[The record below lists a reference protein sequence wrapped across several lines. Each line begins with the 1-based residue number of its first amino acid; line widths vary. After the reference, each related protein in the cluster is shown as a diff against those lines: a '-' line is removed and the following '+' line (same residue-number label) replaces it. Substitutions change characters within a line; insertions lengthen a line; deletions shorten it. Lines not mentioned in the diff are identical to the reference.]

1 MKKTVFYAFIM
12 ALSCVCSQ
20 LSWAGNHI
28 SISTSKGVYVQKEPI
43 YIKAAL
49 TGLPDNTTLNLAVSL
64 KMPSGEILFM
74 GGNGMFGRA
83 NSLWLITNWPYSPFN
98 VADGALPLMVAPD
111 ISMTPGEYRL
121 RIEIYAAYTNV
132 LIDYDES
139 VFYLI
144 TAPYLDR
151 IEPSK
156 GITGDVLKV
165 VGQGFGNLAAKVKI
179 FVGGREATPMDVAD
193 DTIYTWVPY
202 GAVSG
207 QVQVSV
213 DGALSN
219 PVNFIVGPYIDSVSA
234 NIAAPG
240 DKINVKGFNFDAD
253 KNRNYV
259 YFNGI
264 RGTVNTATA
273 TQLNVTVPDGN
284 TGPLTV
290 SANDMSSKP
299 VAMTIIPVMEA
310 VTPAFGETG
319 QTVVISG
326 KNFSP
331 VPSNNYVVFN
341 AGATSQVAAAVMEAT
356 TTTLLVRAPASE
368 TGKVL
373 VYTDGQAAKGA
384 LTFTYPPAV
393 DAVTPTEIVA
403 GDTVVITGRNFDATA
418 AKNTVVIGDETLTI
432 LSSTTGS
439 ISARLPLTAVSGPL
453 KVIVNGVSSKESLFV
468 TVYDTPKIQSI
479 SPSSISVASSG
490 EVVVTGA
497 GFLTGAAF
505 QLTSESNVVT
515 TLTVTLDSYSRAR
528 FKLPKGLTSGTYQLT
543 VKRTING
550 RTLTSNSV
558 ALSVTP

>member
-1 MKKTVFYAFIM
+1 MKKTPFYLFVIV
-12 ALSCVCSQ
+12 LFCVCSQ
-20 LSWAGNHI
+20 LAWAIKHI
-28 SISTSKGVYVQKEPI
+28 SISTSKAVYVQNEPI
-43 YIKAAL
+43 YIQAAL

-64 KMPSGEILFM
+64 KTPSGEILFM
-74 GGNGMFGRA
+74 GMNGMFGRA

-98 VADGALPLMVAPD
+98 VADGALPLMVEPN
-111 ISMTPGEYRL
+111 ISMTAGEYRL

-132 LIDYDES
+132 LIDYDEF

-156 GITGDVLKV
+156 GITGDVIKF

-193 DTIYTWVPY
+193 DAIYTWVPY

-207 QVQVSV
+207 QVQVVV

-219 PVNFIVGPYIDSVSA
+219 PVNFIVGPYIDSVSS
-234 NIAAPG
+234 NIAGPG
-240 DKINVKGFNFDAD
+240 DKINIKGFNFDVD
-253 KNRNYV
+253 KNKNYV

-264 RGTVNTATA
+264 RGTVNTATS

-290 SANDMSSKP
+290 SVNDMSSKP
-299 VAMTIIPVMEA
+299 VPMTILPVMEA
-310 VTPAFGETG
+310 ITPAFGETG

-384 LTFTYPPAV
+384 LTFTYPPSV
-393 DAVTPTEIVA
+393 DTVTPTEIVA
-403 GDTVVITGRNFDATA
+403 GDNLTITGRNFDSIA

-432 LSSTTGS
+432 LSSTANS
-439 ISARLPLTAVSGPL
+439 ISARLPMTAVSGPL
-453 KVIVNGVSSKESLFV
+453 KVIVNGVSSKESFFV
-468 TVYDTPKIQSI
+468 TVYGAPQIQSVT
-479 SPSSISVASSG
+479 PSSISATSSS
-490 EVVVTGA
+490 EIVVTGV
-497 GFLTGAAF
+497 GFLTGVSF
-505 QLTSESNVVT
+505 QITSQSNLVT
-515 TLTVTLDSYSRAR
+515 TITPTLDSYSKVR
-528 FKLPKGLTSGTYQLT
+528 FKLPKGLASGSYQLT
-543 VKRTING
+543 AKRTING
-550 RTLTSNSV
+550 RTLVSNVV
-558 ALSVTP
+558 ALSITP

>member
-1 MKKTVFYAFIM
+1 
-12 ALSCVCSQ
+12 
-20 LSWAGNHI
+20 
-28 SISTSKGVYVQKEPI
+28 
-43 YIKAAL
+43 
-49 TGLPDNTTLNLAVSL
+49 
-64 KMPSGEILFM
+64 MPSGEILFM
-74 GGNGMFGRA
+74 GGNGVFGRA
-83 NSLWLITNWPYSPFN
+83 NPLWLITNWPYSPFN
-98 VADGALPLMVAPD
+98 VADGALPLVVSQD
-111 ISMTPGEYRL
+111 VSMTPGEYRL

-139 VFYLI
+139 VFYLVA
-144 TAPYLDR
+144 TPYLDR
-151 IEPSK
+151 VEPSK
-156 GITGDVLKV
+156 GITGDVLKL
-165 VGQGFGNLAAKVKI
+165 VGQGFGNLASKVKI

-193 DTIYTWVPY
+193 DAVYTWVPY

-234 NIAAPG
+234 NVAGPG
-240 DKINVKGFNFDAD
+240 DKINIKGFNFDVD
-253 KNRNYV
+253 KHKNYV

-290 SANDMSSKP
+290 SVNEMTSKP
-299 VAMTIIPVMEA
+299 VSMTILPVMEA
-310 VTPAFGETG
+310 ITPAFGEAG

-341 AGATSQVAAAVMEAT
+341 AGATSQVAAAVLEAT

-373 VYTDGQAAKGA
+373 VYTDGQAAKGS

-393 DAVTPTEIVA
+393 DVVTPTEIVA
-403 GDTVVITGRNFDATA
+403 GDTINISGRNFDATA
-418 AKNTVVIGDETLTI
+418 AKNTVTIGDEVLTI
-432 LSSTTGS
+432 LSSTANT
-439 ISARLPLTAVSGPL
+439 ISARLPMTAVSGPL
-453 KVIVNGVSSKESLFV
+453 KVTVNGVSSKESPFV
-468 TVYDTPKIQSI
+468 TVYGAPQLQSI
-479 SPSSISVASSG
+479 TPSSVSATSST
-490 EVVVTGA
+490 EVVVTGV
-497 GFLTGAAF
+497 GFLTGASF
-505 QLTSESNVVT
+505 QLTGPSNSVT
-515 TLTVTLDSYSRAR
+515 TLSPTLDSYTKAR
-528 FKLPKGLTSGTYQLT
+528 FKLPKGLASGSYQLT
-543 VKRTING
+543 VKRTLNG
-550 RTLTSNSV
+550 RTITSNAV

>member
-1 MKKTVFYAFIM
+1 MKKKLFYLIIM
-12 ALSCVCSQ
+12 VLFCSCSQ
-20 LSWAGNHI
+20 LAWAVKNI
-28 SISTSKGVYVQKEPI
+28 SISTSKGVYVQNEPI
-43 YIKAAL
+43 YIQAAL

-64 KMPSGEILFM
+64 KTPSGEILFM
-74 GGNGMFGRA
+74 GTNGMFGRT
-83 NSLWLITNWPYSPFN
+83 NPLWLITNWPYSPFN
-98 VADGALPLMVAPD
+98 VADGTLPLMVEPSVSL
-111 ISMTPGEYRL
+111 IPGEYRL
-121 RIEIYAAYTNV
+121 RIEIYASYTNV

-151 IEPSK
+151 IEPPK
-156 GITGDVLKV
+156 GITGDVIKL
-165 VGQGFGNLAAKVKI
+165 VGHGFGNLAAKVKI
-179 FVGGREATPMDVAD
+179 FVGGREATPMDVTD
-193 DTIYTWVPY
+193 DAIYTWVPY
-202 GAVSG
+202 GAISG

-219 PVNFIVGPYIDSVSA
+219 PINFIVGPFIDSVSS
-234 NIAAPG
+234 NIVGPG
-240 DKINVKGFNFDAD
+240 DKINIKGFNFDVD
-253 KNRNYV
+253 KNKNYV

-290 SANDMSSKP
+290 SVNDMNSKP
-299 VAMTIIPVMEA
+299 VAMTILPVMEA
-310 VTPAFGETG
+310 ITPAFGETG

-384 LTFTYPPAV
+384 LTFTYPPVV
-393 DAVTPTEIVA
+393 DTVTPTEIVA
-403 GDTVVITGRNFDATA
+403 WDNLTISGRNFDSIA

-432 LSSTTGS
+432 LSSTANT
-439 ISARLPLTAVSGPL
+439 ISARVPMTAVSGPL
-453 KVIVNGVSSKESLFV
+453 KVIVNGVSSKENFFV
-468 TVYDTPKIQSI
+468 TVYNTPQIQAVTPASI
-479 SPSSISVASSG
+479 SAASSS
-490 EVVVTGA
+490 EIVVTGV
-497 GFLTGAAF
+497 GFLTGVSF
-505 QLTSESNVVT
+505 QLTSQSNVVT
-515 TLTVTLDSYSRAR
+515 TLTPTVDSYSKAR
-528 FKLPKGLTSGTYQLT
+528 FKLPKGLASGSYQLT
-543 VKRTING
+543 AKRTING
-550 RTLTSNSV
+550 KTLISNAV

>member
-1 MKKTVFYAFIM
+1 MKKIPFY
-12 ALSCVCSQ
+12 LSVIVLFCFCSQ
-20 LSWAGNHI
+20 LAWAVKNI
-28 SISTSKGVYVQKEPI
+28 SISTSKGVYVQNEPI
-43 YIKAAL
+43 YIQAAL

-64 KMPSGEILFM
+64 KTPSGEILFM
-74 GGNGMFGRA
+74 GNNGMFGRA
-83 NSLWLITNWPYSPFN
+83 NSLWLFTNWPYSPFN
-98 VADGALPLMVAPD
+98 VAEGALPLMVD
-111 ISMTPGEYRL
+111 SNVSLTPGEYRL

-156 GITGDVLKV
+156 GITGDVIKL
-165 VGQGFGNLAAKVKI
+165 VGQGFGNLAAKVKM

-193 DTIYTWVPY
+193 DAIYTWVPY

-219 PVNFIVGPYIDSVSA
+219 PVNFIVGPYIDSISS

-240 DKINVKGFNFDAD
+240 DKINIKGFNFDVD
-253 KNRNYV
+253 KNKNYV

-273 TQLNVTVPDGN
+273 TQLNVIVPDGN

-290 SANDMSSKP
+290 SANEMNSKP
-299 VAMTIIPVMEA
+299 VAMTILPVME
-310 VTPAFGETG
+310 VITPAFGETG

-341 AGATSQVAAAVMEAT
+341 AGATSQVAATVLEAT

-368 TGKVL
+368 TGKVV

-403 GDTVVITGRNFDATA
+403 GDNITISGRNFDSIA

-432 LSSTTGS
+432 LSSTASS
-439 ISARLPLTAVSGPL
+439 ISARLPMTAVSGPL
-453 KVIVNGVSSKESLFV
+453 KVIVNGVSSKESFFV
-468 TVYDTPKIQSI
+468 TVYGTPQIQAVT
-479 SPSSISVASSG
+479 PSSISAASST
-490 EVVVTGA
+490 EIVVTGV
-497 GFLTGAAF
+497 GFLTGVSF
-505 QLTSESNVVT
+505 QLTSQTNLVT
-515 TLTVTLDSYSRAR
+515 TLTPTLDSYSRAR
-528 FKLPKGLTSGTYQLT
+528 FKLPKGLASGSYQLIA
-543 VKRTING
+543 KRTVNG
-550 RTLTSNSV
+550 RTLVSNTV
-558 ALSVTP
+558 AMSVTP

>member
-1 MKKTVFYAFIM
+1 MKRVVLCVVISIVSF
-12 ALSCVCSQ
+12 VCSQ
-20 LSWAGNHI
+20 FAWAGKNI
-28 SISTSKGVYVQKEPI
+28 SISTSKGVYVRNEPV
-43 YIKAAL
+43 YIQAAL
-49 TGLPDNTTLNLAVSL
+49 TGLPANTTLNLAVSL
-64 KMPSGEILFM
+64 RMPSGEILFM
-74 GGNGMFGRA
+74 GGNGVFGRA
-83 NSLWLITNWPYSPFN
+83 NPLWLITNWPYSPFN
-98 VADGALPLMVAPD
+98 VADGALPLVVSQD
-111 ISMTPGEYRL
+111 VSMTPGEYRL

-139 VFYLI
+139 VFYLVA
-144 TAPYLDR
+144 TPYLDR
-151 IEPSK
+151 VEPSK
-156 GITGDVLKV
+156 GITGDVLKL
-165 VGQGFGNLAAKVKI
+165 VGQGFGNLASKVKI

-193 DTIYTWVPY
+193 DAVYTWVPY

-234 NIAAPG
+234 NVAGPG
-240 DKINVKGFNFDAD
+240 DKINIKGFNFDVD
-253 KNRNYV
+253 KNKNYV

-290 SANDMSSKP
+290 SVNEMTSKP
-299 VAMTIIPVMEA
+299 VSMTILPVMEA
-310 VTPAFGETG
+310 ITPAFGEAG

-341 AGATSQVAAAVMEAT
+341 AGATSQVAAAVLEAT

-373 VYTDGQAAKGA
+373 VYTDGQAAKGS

-393 DAVTPTEIVA
+393 DVVTPTEIVA
-403 GDTVVITGRNFDATA
+403 GDTINISGRNFDATA
-418 AKNTVVIGDETLTI
+418 AKNTVTIGDEVLTI
-432 LSSTTGS
+432 LSSTANT

-453 KVIVNGVSSKESLFV
+453 KVTVNGVSSKESPFV
-468 TVYDTPKIQSI
+468 TVYGAPQLQSI
-479 SPSSISVASSG
+479 TPSSVSATSST
-490 EVVVTGA
+490 EVVVTGV
-497 GFLTGAAF
+497 GFLTGASF
-505 QLTSESNVVT
+505 QLTGPSNSVT
-515 TLTVTLDSYSRAR
+515 TLSPTLDSYTKAR
-528 FKLPKGLTSGTYQLT
+528 FKLPKGLASGSYQLT

-550 RTLTSNSV
+550 RTITSNAL